1 MAGSS
6 IPPFCYAI
14 LLIYGNIDR
23 SGLSVG
29 NTRNFSLYY
38 IGNKRYNETNGNST
52 YSYDANGN
60 ISSDALSGLE
70 ISYNLLN
77 LPSVIYTEGD
87 MGLYYAYLADGTKF
101 AAASYAE
108 LYPVRYAGSL
118 VYDDGSFESASFG
131 GGRIVGTSTGSE
143 VHYFQ
148 TDHLGSTRVVAKVTP
163 TGRIDLDRKDYYPF
177 GKEWTQSG
185 MPTSD
190 NRYTFSGK
198 EQHQL
203 RDQSI
208 HYADFG
214 ARYYDP
220 TGVIFIQQ
228 DPLMVKY
235 YRIGQYSYC
244 AGNPIRFADE
254 DGRKIVDVK
263 GQILYRN
270 GQWTKA
276 ASGTDA
282 MRVGISMMATPT
294 GASVFNDMANSS
306 TKIQIEISPEVK
318 FGDDGTSLIRGDMEP
333 GKATVSE
340 YGDVN
345 LLDAKITIFEGS
357 INAEL
362 SGTVQTSD
370 ETSSLIKSLPS
381 EIAVDGAIGSVGVHE
396 GIHTTPKNVQQNYEN
411 TTRET
416 THNLEIEPIK
426 VQNQYLKELNNK

>member
-38 IGNKRYNETNGNST
+38 IGNKRYNETNSNSA
-52 YSYDANGN
+52 YGYDANGN

-131 GGRIVGTSTGSE
+131 GGRIIGTSTGSE

-198 EQHQL
+198 EQQQL

-214 ARYYDP
+214 ARFYDP
-220 TGVIFIQQ
+220 NGGIFLQQ
-228 DPLMVKY
+228 DPK
-235 YRIGQYSYC
+235 QYGSPTISSYAYC
-244 AGNPIRFADE
+244 GNNPLIIIDP
-254 DGRKIVDVK
+254 DGRDSVYVFDQSMRPQDQGKK
-263 GQILYRN
+263 G
-270 GQWTKA
+270 
-276 ASGTDA
+276 
-282 MRVGISMMATPT
+282 
-294 GASVFNDMANSS
+294 S
-306 TKIQIEISPEVK
+306 TYTAEVYVEK
-318 FGDDGTSLIRGDMEP
+318 DGTVTGPYRGSSYPNSKSPTDNSTPYNTLAEGEHKYNNESGHKGGTEKGLNIVNDEGERLAKGIDPEGNEVTME
-333 GKATVSE
+333 
-340 YGDVN
+340 YVN
-345 LLDAKITIFEGS
+345 VHSGHSDNGGYMSRGSAGCVTIHPEDTESFFGNFKWDKNSNKGTSSGS
-357 INAEL
+357 IF
-362 SGTVQTSD
+362 
-370 ETSSLIKSLPS
+370 IYR
-381 EIAVDGAIGSVGVHE
+381 
-396 GIHTTPKNVQQNYEN
+396 KNNE
-411 TTRET
+411 E
-416 THNLEIEPIK
+416 K
-426 VQNQYLKELNNK
+426 QNQYKRVTTK